1 MKIPHSHII
10 NGKCNYLFNFSLV
23 FARQTF
29 GFLPFFTFPANAS
42 EEILIISL
50 DYNFLFFPFPFLF
63 FCFPLNIMSN
73 CSCWVVENIKK
84 SSNFL
89 IYCLQ
94 HYQREGMREEAA
106 YLNDINTDFHFN
118 CFHCP
123 NLSVCSLNRSYTA
136 LR

>member
-1 MKIPHSHII
+1 MASIQFLQWKKNMKIPHSHII

-73 CSCWVVENIKK
+73 CSCWVVENIK
-84 SSNFL
+84 NPRTF
-89 IYCLQ
+89 
-94 HYQREGMREEAA
+94 
-106 YLNDINTDFHFN
+106 
-118 CFHCP
+118 
-123 NLSVCSLNRSYTA
+123 
-136 LR
+136 